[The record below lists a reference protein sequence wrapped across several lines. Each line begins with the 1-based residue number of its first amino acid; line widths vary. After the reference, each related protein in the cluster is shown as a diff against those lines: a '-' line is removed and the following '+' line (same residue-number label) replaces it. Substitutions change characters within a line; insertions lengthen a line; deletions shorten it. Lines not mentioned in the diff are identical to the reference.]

1 LQGWSQK
8 ISNVAAKAEKTFVVA
23 NNHFRGQAAVNA
35 LQLKSMLS
43 GGERVPVPETL
54 ATSYPVLDNI
64 AA

>member
-1 LQGWSQK
+1 
-8 ISNVAAKAEKTFVVA
+8 
-23 NNHFRGQAAVNA
+23 

-54 ATSYPVLDNI
+54 ATSYPVLEAI